1 MLRNLAV
8 FHKVRLGEDRI
19 AELKARYG
27 CTVVRVEDFDILK
40 DRKVLYAEN
49 RHVFNTSLYPVTG
62 VEAYMK
68 RVNRIDH
75 LNVVGHFR
83 ELYMTRVNNG
93 SLRILKGEWEPNM
106 RGNNSTPELFLR
118 MRGQF
123 ENNGFIMQDLI
134 TIDVKLANV
143 QRYPTHG
150 TYPAEL

>member
-1 MLRNLAV
+1 M
-8 FHKVRLGEDRI
+8 
-19 AELKARYG
+19 
-27 CTVVRVEDFDILK
+27 
-40 DRKVLYAEN
+40 
-49 RHVFNTSLYPVTG
+49 SLYPVTG

-83 ELYMTRVNNG
+83 ELYMARVNNG

-118 MRGQF
+118 MRGQP